1 MTQDYCPIC
10 LRPEGAGHEG
20 KCLDTRGYDPDK
32 ASWEEPEMVT
42 CQGCGKKTGTPW
54 KLADGVVICPE
65 CWQIDRIAK

>member
-32 ASWEEPEMVT
+32 ASWEEPETPVLDTLERLGT
-42 CQGCGKKTGTPW
+42 CNTTQKVVPTPS
-54 KLADGVVICPE
+54 
-65 CWQIDRIAK
+65 R